1 MADERLR
8 RWRLVLGGSGDGGEE
23 GTGVALSG
31 HDARIDAALG
41 ALYGPAGTGEGRR
54 GAGLGASAPGV
65 ARWLGDIRE
74 YFPAPVVQ
82 VMQKDALERLDLHE
96 LLLEPELLDAVEPD
110 VNLVGTLLSLNRV
123 IPART
128 RETARAVVRK
138 VVEEL
143 ERRLEQ
149 RTRSAVTGA
158 LDRAT
163 RTRRPRRLADVDWN
177 RTIHAN
183 LRHYQPE
190 ERTIVAD
197 KLIGYGRRRQAIA
210 RDVILC
216 IDQSGSMA
224 SSVVYS
230 SVFAAVLASIRSLQ
244 TSLVVFDTSVVDLT
258 SELHDPVEVLFGTQL
273 GGGTDINRAL
283 TYCEQLVRRPDD
295 TILVLI
301 SDLLEGGDQ
310 SALFRRAAG
319 LVASGV
325 TLVTLLALSDDGAPA
340 YDHGNAQA
348 FAALGSPAFA
358 CTPDQFPDLMAAA
371 IERRD
376 LAAWAAGEG
385 IVTSHA

>member
-1 MADERLR
+1 MAETRLR
-8 RWRLVLGGSGDGGEE
+8 RWRLVLGGEQD
-23 GTGVALSG
+23 GTGIELAGRDAQIDRAL
-31 HDARIDAALG
+31 A
-41 ALYGPAGTGEGRR
+41 ALYGSQGER
-54 GAGLGASAPGV
+54 GAGLDPSAPNV

-74 YFPAPVVQ
+74 YFPSSVVR
-82 VMQKDALERLDLHE
+82 VMQQDAIERLDLHE
-96 LLLEPELLDAVEPD
+96 LLLEPELLEAVEAD
-110 VNLVGTLLSLNRV
+110 VHLVGTLLSLNHV

-138 VVEEL
+138 VVDEL

-149 RTRSAVTGA
+149 RTRAAVSGA
-158 LDRAT
+158 LDRAA

-177 RTIHAN
+177 RTIRAN
-183 LRHYQPE
+183 LRHYQPSQ
-190 ERTIVAD
+190 RTVIAET
-197 KLIGYGRRRQAIA
+197 LIGYGRRRQAVE

-230 SVFAAVLASIRSLQ
+230 SVFAAVLASLRSLR
-244 TSLVVFDTSVVDLT
+244 TSLVVFDTAVVDLT
-258 SELHDPVEVLFGTQL
+258 PELHDPVEVLFGTQL
-273 GGGTDINRAL
+273 GGGTDINQAL
-283 TYCEQLVRRPDD
+283 AYCEGLVGQPDD

-310 SALFRRAAG
+310 TALFRRAAS

-340 YDHGNAQA
+340 YDHVNAQA
-348 FAALGSPAFA
+348 FAALGSPVFA

-376 LAAWAAGEG
+376 LTAWAAGEG
-385 IVTSHA
+385 IVAAHDPTPARS